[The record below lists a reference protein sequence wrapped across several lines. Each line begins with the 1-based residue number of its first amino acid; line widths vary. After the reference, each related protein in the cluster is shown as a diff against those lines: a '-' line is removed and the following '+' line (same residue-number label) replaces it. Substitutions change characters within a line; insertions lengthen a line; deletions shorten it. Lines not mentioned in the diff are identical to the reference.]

1 MGEIIKASEEA
12 PENSTKEI
20 DVTVSCM
27 DVPDHKDSNN
37 FHKIRR
43 VGTIFQQSVMSYD
56 VEGNPHQEWLTI
68 NRETARDLIG
78 KDNISKTPYFSGF
91 CIVPSHTNYKEVIG
105 NQINMYHPSPCQ
117 PDAGEHPFTDILIN
131 RVFGKDAEK
140 FWDYLSILYNYP
152 LQALPVLCLAS
163 KENHTGK
170 STVGNLIK
178 DLFGENVGFFGQ
190 DDLNSTFNIW
200 IKSLVAIFE
209 EISDTKR
216 ALNKIKAAST
226 AQSITLNQK
235 YLPQISYRPFVKV
248 IILSNNEESFIQ
260 ANEYDIRYWIVRV
273 PPMTKQDF
281 IPGFDGK
288 LRSEAPAVLHT
299 LATRE
304 ILTPCRS
311 RMWFAPEDIATDAL
325 EVVRQESRS
334 ECAKDILIWAEE
346 VGKNFYA
353 TLAEI
358 REGIGNR
365 YSLADIKK
373 ALQKDLKLT
382 NPQRRYQDRF
392 GNERNGKPYCFLC
405 GEDLPEQ
412 LE

>member
-1 MGEIIKASEEA
+1 MSTEIKASEEA
-12 PENSTKEI
+12 PEIVDN
-20 DVTVSCM
+20 VSCIM
-27 DVPDHKDSNN
+27 DVPERKYSNN

-68 NRETARDLIG
+68 NRETAKDLIG
-78 KDNISKTPYFSGF
+78 KDNIPNTPYYSGF

-105 NQINMYHPSPCQ
+105 NQINLYHPLPCQ

-131 RVFGKDAEK
+131 RVFGKDAGK
-140 FWDYLSILYNYP
+140 FWDYLTILYRYP

-170 STVGNLIK
+170 STVGNFLK
-178 DLFGENVGFFGQ
+178 YLFGENIGFFGQ
-190 DDLNSTFNIW
+190 DDLNSPFNVW
-200 IKSLVAIFE
+200 VKCLGAIFE

-216 ALNKIKAAST
+216 AGNNIKAAST

-235 YLPQISYRPFVKV
+235 YLQQIQFRPFVKI
-248 IILSNNEESFIQ
+248 IILTNNDETFIK

-273 PPMTKQDF
+273 PPMRKQDF
-281 IPGFDGK
+281 IPDFDRK

-304 ILTPCRS
+304 ILTPCSS

-334 ECAKDILIWAEE
+334 ECAKDIRIWAEE
-346 VGKNFYA
+346 VGENFGA
-353 TLAEI
+353 TESEI
-358 REGIGNR
+358 FEALGRR
-365 YSLADIKK
+365 YSLNEIRSALKK
-373 ALQKDLKLT
+373 ELKME
-382 NPQRRYQDRF
+382 NNNKRYNDRYGTSRIGRAYLF
-392 GNERNGKPYCFLC
+392 LNGD
-405 GEDLPEQ
+405 DLPE
-412 LE
+412 